1 MWFGDGMKLLV
12 SDYDGTIEI
21 EELFKDP
28 YIPNDTISN
37 IQHFIDY
44 GNKFMIATA
53 RPYDSII
60 EEVDRYNIPYDFIST
75 LNGCIIHDNSG
86 NVIYSKDIV
95 PVDIDELC
103 RLYSCIKKIEQ
114 IKDDDKL
121 LYYILKTRLFDK
133 SKELFDYLKMS
144 GFDVQSWFLNT
155 YNIAHPISNKI
166 DSVIYIQNLL
176 GICDNDIITIGDAK
190 DDLKMIKNYYS
201 YGIVSYL
208 PNFEVLRNCDVKVK
222 SLNDAFKYINKNI

>member
-21 EELFKDP
+21 EELFKDS
-28 YIPNDTISN
+28 YIPKGTISN
-37 IQHFIDY
+37 IQHFIDD

-60 EEVDRYNIPYDFIST
+60 DEVNKYGFPYDFIST
-75 LNGCIIHDNSG
+75 LNGCIIHDNNG
-86 NVIYSKDIV
+86 QVIYSKDMIEL
-95 PVDIDELC
+95 DIEEFC
-103 RLYSCIKKIEQ
+103 RLYSCINKIES
-114 IKDDDKL
+114 IKDKDKV
-121 LYYILKTRLFDK
+121 LYYVFRTKLFK
-133 SKELFDYLKMS
+133 SSRKLIKHLESS
-144 GFDVQSWFLNT
+144 GFDIQCWFLNT

-166 DSVIYIQNLL
+166 DSVRFIESLL
-176 GICDNDIITIGDAK
+176 GISDDSVITVGDAK
-190 DDLKMIKNYYS
+190 DDLEMIKNYYS

>member
-1 MWFGDGMKLLV
+1 MKLLV

-28 YIPNDTISN
+28 YIPKGTISN
-37 IQHFIDY
+37 IHDFRSA

-53 RPYDSII
+53 RPYDSIMSEI
-60 EEVDRYNIPYDFIST
+60 KEYHIPYDFIST
-75 LNGCIIHDNSG
+75 LNGCVIHDNNG
-86 NVIYSKDIV
+86 NIINSMDMSDL
-95 PVDIDELC
+95 DIDEFYKI
-103 RLYSCIKKIEQ
+103 YSCIDKIET
-114 IKDDDKL
+114 IKYEDRL
-121 LYYILKTRLFDK
+121 LYYTFKTKLFK
-133 SKELFDYLKMS
+133 SSRKLITHLESS

-155 YNIAHPISNKI
+155 YNIAHPTSNKI
-166 DSVIYIQNLL
+166 DSVRYVQTLL
-176 GICDNDIITIGDAK
+176 GINDDSVITVGDAK